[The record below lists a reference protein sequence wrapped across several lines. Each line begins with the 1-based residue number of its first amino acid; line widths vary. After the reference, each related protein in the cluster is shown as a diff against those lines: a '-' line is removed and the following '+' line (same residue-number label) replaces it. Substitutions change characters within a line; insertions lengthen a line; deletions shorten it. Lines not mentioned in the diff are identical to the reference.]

1 MKRFLEAKIKNK
13 EKERESWTKKRN
25 NATDEMQVEID
36 RLKKLK
42 VQNMK
47 VLQEMKEK

>member
-1 MKRFLEAKIKNK
+1 MKKNAAV
-13 EKERESWTKKRN
+13 EEI
-25 NATDEMQVEID
+25 QVEID

-47 VLQEMKEK
+47 VLQEMKEKQIENEMETH